1 MIWKVLIL
9 ILRCEKTP
17 YIRAIKTRENTYIV
31 QIDKY
36 LSADGMIRKMKCAPG
51 VNNPEAH

>member
-17 YIRAIKTRENTYIV
+17 YIRAIKTRKNTYIV